1 MNVFFTKIMVL
12 LLNLGF
18 ILLELLL
25 TVQVTTSAPTPMI
38 GKPF

>member
-1 MNVFFTKIMVL
+1 MNVFFYKNNGGSLKSWFYPSWIA
-12 LLNLGF
+12 
-18 ILLELLL
+18 L